1 MKPFLNAADARRFLM
16 ILTVLP
22 SIARKLMRL
31 GIGFIAPSVQIAPI
45 TPQSDTVALAL
56 AFFRVPRL
64 CAICTKGVEADD
76 LSMPRTLA
84 VS

>member
-45 TPQSDTVALAL
+45 TPQSDTVALA
-56 AFFRVPRL
+56 FFRVPRL

>member
-31 GIGFIAPSVQIAPI
+31 GIGFSAPFVQIAPI
-45 TPQSDTVALAL
+45 TPQSDTVAL

>member
-1 MKPFLNAADARRFLM
+1 MKPFLKAADARRFLM

-31 GIGFIAPSVQIAPI
+31 GIGFIAPFVQIAPI
-45 TPQSDTVALAL
+45 TPQSDTVAL